1 MFDPIQ
7 SAGSEKLRK
16 LEKHYKRVSMLL
28 LGFALTW
35 LIIDIFTEINPLVR
49 KIESWGFILFSLYVL
64 SIFFRIRKIEKD
76 IKTIKEVLDI

>member
-49 KIESWGFILFSLYVL
+49 KIESGGFILFSLYVL
-64 SIFFRIRKIEKD
+64 SIFFRIQKIEKD